1 MSSETQSRYI
11 IGIDLGTTNSSL
23 SYVDTHADEPKVQLL
38 KIPQVIAPGEIEALD
53 SLPSFLYLAD
63 ENTTA
68 SGQVKMPWQEDSSFC
83 AGLHARKIA
92 SAQPSRVAS
101 SAKSWLCAPG
111 QDPTADY
118 LPADEQAERKVSPVN
133 ALSAYLRHLS
143 AAWNEQMDE
152 SIDSQDL
159 ILTVPASFNAL
170 ARELTVLA
178 AEEAGLN
185 PILLEEPQAAFYSWI
200 RENEGNWRELVE
212 EDSNILVVDIGGGT
226 TDFSLIGI
234 NNEDGNMN
242 LQRAAVGNHLL
253 LGGDN
258 MDFTLAY
265 AMQQKLRT
273 RLNTRQFTSLVHI
286 CRQAKETLLSAD
298 APEQVDITV
307 LGAGSSLIGGTLK
320 TALNQEEVDRYIFQG
335 FLPECSLEDK
345 AQNDARSGLRSFG
358 LNFESDA
365 AITRHLAEFITK
377 NCPDKTPSTILFNG
391 GVTRATQLR
400 ERLGNIL
407 ASWSGKEISVLS
419 GTDPDLAVAS
429 GAAWYGFV
437 RRGNSIRIKAGSA
450 LSYYIGLESNMP
462 AVPGFAPPVDAI
474 CVIPSGT
481 EDGTSLAVP
490 VEDLALLIGEDS
502 QFRFFCSN
510 DRKEDQLGSI
520 VMDADLDLSELPA
533 LHKNLKVSDEQ
544 DSSSRLVPVELEAI
558 FTEIGTVQVWGKEKQ
573 GEGKWRL
580 EFDLQDGSGATE

>member
-23 SYVDTHADEPKVQLL
+23 SYVDTHADEPTVQLL
-38 KIPQVIAPGEIEALD
+38 KIPQIIAPGEIEALD

-63 ENTTA
+63 ENTSA
-68 SGQVKMPWQEDSSFC
+68 SGQLKMPWQEDASIC

-92 SAQPSRVAS
+92 SSQPSRVAS
-101 SAKSWLCAPG
+101 SAKSWLCTPG
-111 QDPTADY
+111 QDPTAEY
-118 LPADEQAERKVSPVN
+118 LPADEQAERKVSPVD
-133 ALSAYLRHLS
+133 ALSIYLRHLS

-185 PILLEEPQAAFYSWI
+185 PILLEEPQAAFYIWI
-200 RENEGNWRELVE
+200 RENEANWRELVE

-234 NNEDGNMN
+234 NNEGGNMN

-320 TALNQEEVDRYIFQG
+320 TTLNQEEVDRYILQG
-335 FLPECSLEDK
+335 FLPECALEDK

-365 AITRHLAEFITK
+365 AISRHLAEFITK
-377 NCPDKTPSTILFNG
+377 NCPDNTPSTILFNG

-400 ERLGNIL
+400 ERLGKIL

-419 GTDPDLAVAS
+419 GTDPDLAVAG
-429 GAAWYGFV
+429 GAAWYGYV

-474 CVIPSGT
+474 CVIPAGT
-481 EDGTSLAVP
+481 EDGTTLPVP

-544 DSSSRLVPVELEAI
+544 DSASRLVPVELEAI

-580 EFDLQDGSGATE
+580 EFDLQEGAGATE

>member
-1 MSSETQSRYI
+1 MSDETQSRYI
-11 IGIDLGTTNSSL
+11 IGIDLGTTNCSI
-23 SYVDTHADEPKVQLL
+23 SYVDTQAESPSVQLL
-38 KIPQVIAPGEIEALD
+38 KIPQVIAPGEIDSLY

-68 SGQVKMPWQEDSSFC
+68 SEQLKMPWQDDASFC

-118 LPADEQAERKVSPVN
+118 LPADEQAERKISPVD
-133 ALSAYLRHLS
+133 ALSTYLRHLS
-143 AAWNEQMDE
+143 AAWNSQMDE
-152 SIDSQDL
+152 SIETQDL

-200 RENEGNWRELVE
+200 RENESNWREQVE
-212 EDSNILVVDIGGGT
+212 ADSNILVVDIGGGT

-234 NNEDGNMN
+234 NNEGGNMN
-242 LQRAAVGNHLL
+242 LQRAAVGDHLL

-273 RLNTRQFTSLVHI
+273 RLNPRQFTSLVHT

-298 APEQVDITV
+298 APEQVDITI

-320 TALNQEEVDRYIFQG
+320 TVLTQEEVDRYILQG
-335 FLPECSLEDK
+335 FLPECDLTEK
-345 AQNDARSGLRSFG
+345 VQREARSGLRSFG

-365 AITRHLAEFITK
+365 AMTRHLAEFLSK
-377 NCPDKTPSTILFNG
+377 NCPDNTPSTILFNG

-400 ERLGNIL
+400 ERLSQIL
-407 ASWSGKEISVLS
+407 SNWSGKDITILS
-419 GTDPDLAVAS
+419 GTDPDLAVGS
-429 GAAWYGFV
+429 GAAWYGYV

-450 LSYYIGLESNMP
+450 LSYYIGLESSMP

-474 CVIPSGT
+474 CVIPAGT
-481 EDGTSLAVP
+481 EDGSTLPVP

-510 DRKEDQLGSI
+510 DRKDDTLGAV
-520 VMDADLDLSELPA
+520 VMDADLDLTELPS
-533 LHKNLKVSDEQ
+533 LHKTLKVIDDQ
-544 DSSSRLVPVELEAI
+544 DDSSRLVPVQLEAI
-558 FTEIGTVQVWGKEKQ
+558 FTEIGTVQVWGKEKN

-580 EFDLQDGSGATE
+580 EFDLQVKSGETE

>member
-1 MSSETQSRYI
+1 MSDETQSRYI
-11 IGIDLGTTNSSL
+11 IGIDLGTTNCSI
-23 SYVDTHADEPKVQLL
+23 SYVDTQAESPSVQLL
-38 KIPQVIAPGEIEALD
+38 KIPQVIAPGEIDSLY

-68 SGQVKMPWQEDSSFC
+68 SEQLKMPWQDDASFC

-118 LPADEQAERKVSPVN
+118 LPADEQAERKISPVD
-133 ALSAYLRHLS
+133 ALSTYLRHLS
-143 AAWNEQMDE
+143 AAWNSQMDE
-152 SIDSQDL
+152 SIETQDL

-200 RENEGNWRELVE
+200 RENESNWREQVE
-212 EDSNILVVDIGGGT
+212 ADSNILVVDIGGGT

-234 NNEDGNMN
+234 NNEGGNMN
-242 LQRAAVGNHLL
+242 LQRAAVGDHLL

-273 RLNTRQFTSLVHI
+273 RLNPRQFTSLVHT

-298 APEQVDITV
+298 APEQVDITI

-320 TALNQEEVDRYIFQG
+320 TVLTQEEVDRYILQG
-335 FLPECSLEDK
+335 FLPECDLTEK
-345 AQNDARSGLRSFG
+345 VQREARSGLRSFG

-365 AITRHLAEFITK
+365 AMTRHLAEFLSK
-377 NCPDKTPSTILFNG
+377 NCPDNTPSTILFNG

-400 ERLGNIL
+400 ERLSQIL
-407 ASWSGKEISVLS
+407 SNWSGKNITILS
-419 GTDPDLAVAS
+419 GTDPDLAVGS
-429 GAAWYGFV
+429 GAAWYGYV

-450 LSYYIGLESNMP
+450 LSYYIGLESSMP

-474 CVIPSGT
+474 CVIPAGT
-481 EDGTSLAVP
+481 EDGSTLPVP

-510 DRKEDQLGSI
+510 DRKDDTLGAV
-520 VMDADLDLSELPA
+520 VMDADLDLTELPS
-533 LHKNLKVSDEQ
+533 LHKTLKVIDDQ
-544 DSSSRLVPVELEAI
+544 DDSSRLVPVQLEAI
-558 FTEIGTVQVWGKEKQ
+558 FTEIGTVQVWGKEKN

-580 EFDLQDGSGATE
+580 EFDLQVKSGETE

>member
-23 SYVDTHADEPKVQLL
+23 SYVDTHADEPTVQLL
-38 KIPQVIAPGEIEALD
+38 KIPQIIAPGEIEALD

-63 ENTTA
+63 ENTSA
-68 SGQVKMPWQEDSSFC
+68 SGQLKMPWQEDASIC

-92 SAQPSRVAS
+92 SSQPSRVAS
-101 SAKSWLCAPG
+101 SAKSWLCTPG
-111 QDPTADY
+111 QDPTAEY
-118 LPADEQAERKVSPVN
+118 LPADEQAERKVSPVD
-133 ALSAYLRHLS
+133 ALSIYLRHLS

-200 RENEGNWRELVE
+200 RENEANWRELVE

-234 NNEDGNMN
+234 NNEGGNMN

-320 TALNQEEVDRYIFQG
+320 TTLNQEEVDRYILQG
-335 FLPECSLEDK
+335 FLPECALEDK

-365 AITRHLAEFITK
+365 AISRHLAEFITK
-377 NCPDKTPSTILFNG
+377 NCPDNTPSTILFNG

-400 ERLGNIL
+400 ERLGKIL

-419 GTDPDLAVAS
+419 GTDPDLAVAG
-429 GAAWYGFV
+429 GAAWYGYV

-474 CVIPSGT
+474 CVIPAGT
-481 EDGTSLAVP
+481 EDGTTLPVP

-544 DSSSRLVPVELEAI
+544 DSASRLVPVELEAI

-580 EFDLQDGSGATE
+580 EFDLQEGAGATE